1 MQSDLLKK
9 TKQKQKQNKRKTK
22 TKQNKKK
29 KPNKVAHVQQMAR
42 WDMLDYIKSN

>member
-9 TKQKQKQNKRKTK
+9 KKQNKSKNE

-29 KPNKVAHVQQMAR
+29 TPNKVAHVQQMAR
-42 WDMLDYIKSN
+42 

>member
-9 TKQKQKQNKRKTK
+9 KKQNKSKNE

-29 KPNKVAHVQQMAR
+29 NPNKVAHVQQMAR